1 MLQFFQERK
10 ASNIDGYFKLLN
22 PHSGKF
28 LTVVNPQETKIEAS
42 QTELPQLPEQAAQT
56 AQTEEP
62 MESDEEQNISFEF
75 DSLTL

>member
-1 MLQFFQERK
+1 M
-10 ASNIDGYFKLLN
+10 
-22 PHSGKF
+22 
-28 LTVVNPQETKIEAS
+28 TVVNPQETKIEADL
-42 QTELPQLPEQAAQT
+42 TELPQLPEQAAQT

>member
-1 MLQFFQERK
+1 M
-10 ASNIDGYFKLLN
+10 LN

-28 LTVVNPQETKIEAS
+28 LTVVNPRETKIEGD
-42 QTELPQLPEQAAQT
+42 QTELPQLPQLPEQAAQT